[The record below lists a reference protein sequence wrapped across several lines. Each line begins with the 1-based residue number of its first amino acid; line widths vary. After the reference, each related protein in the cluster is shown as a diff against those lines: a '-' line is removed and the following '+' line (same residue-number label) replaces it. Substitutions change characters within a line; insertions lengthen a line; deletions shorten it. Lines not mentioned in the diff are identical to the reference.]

1 MLPLIINSP
10 EAKLA
15 NPNSNAFHTYFIVFS
30 PILNYFRNKKR
41 NLNFDII
48 IIVNNVQESSSEREL
63 RSEVEELRDEVS
75 TLRDTLN
82 EQIGLFADERKRW
95 EEERIKVLIF

>member
-1 MLPLIINSP
+1 M
-10 EAKLA
+10 
-15 NPNSNAFHTYFIVFS
+15 
-30 PILNYFRNKKR
+30 
-41 NLNFDII
+41 
-48 IIVNNVQESSSEREL
+48 SSEREL

-95 EEERIKVLIF
+95 EEERIKVFISSFCKYVLQRRVSSII